1 MAADT
6 SGVLETV
13 GEALMEA
20 MTDAMVHM
28 WESLR
33 HKDCRAETEKP
44 RTAEPIRIGKRI
56 GVIVGIGIRIFRRW
70 RWNHIDLR
78 RQTLRILR
86 DPPASVG
93 LLA

>member
-1 MAADT
+1 M
-6 SGVLETV
+6 

-44 RTAEPIRIGKRI
+44 RTGEPIRIGKRI
-56 GVIVGIGIRIFRRW
+56 GVIAGIGIRIFRR
-70 RWNHIDLR
+70 RRRNHVHLR
-78 RQTLRILR
+78 RQTRRILR
-86 DPPASVG
+86 DPPASIG